1 MAFQVEETGI
11 LLRGCVFRKKCLMN
25 IKIRKLHIMVRI

>member
-11 LLRGCVFRKKCLMN
+11 LLRGCVFRKKEIGRASCME
-25 IKIRKLHIMVRI
+25 RVFSTV

>member
-11 LLRGCVFRKKCLMN
+11 LLKDCVFRKKAMGYYSRRWEN
-25 IKIRKLHIMVRI
+25 I